1 MNKSFCERLK
11 ELRVEHKLSQAELAK
26 IISVSDGTICFW
38 ENGVN
43 EPKMT
48 YIIRLAEY
56 FNVTTDFLLGVSD
69 SY

>member
-1 MNKSFCERLK
+1 MNSLFCERLK
-11 ELRVEHKLSQAELAK
+11 ELRIEHGLSQAELAK
-26 IISVSDGTICFW
+26 IIKVSDGTICFW

-56 FNVTTDFLLGVSD
+56 FNVSTDFLLGICED
-69 SY
+69 